1 MRVVELLGDASYP
14 QNGGC
19 GLGEEKRGGQ
29 RNERVSQ
36 RKRVRRRE
44 HKKVGFQTF
53 ISFISNHGDPSPG
66 RPQMGC
72 MRSQNMAQTY
82 MKPA

>member
-36 RKRVRRRE
+36 
-44 HKKVGFQTF
+44 
-53 ISFISNHGDPSPG
+53 
-66 RPQMGC
+66 
-72 MRSQNMAQTY
+72 
-82 MKPA
+82 